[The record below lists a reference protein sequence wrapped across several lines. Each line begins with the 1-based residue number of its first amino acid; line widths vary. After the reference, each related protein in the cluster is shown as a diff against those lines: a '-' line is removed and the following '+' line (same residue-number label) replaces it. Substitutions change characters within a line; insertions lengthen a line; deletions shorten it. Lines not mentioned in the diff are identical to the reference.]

1 MGEHCS
7 LNNNNSQSEANPES
21 GVTPILRN
29 SPRASIF
36 VSGLDAII
44 EDGERASLKAH
55 IVGTHCRHIIEGTIL
70 FWKKTSP
77 SFRFKS
83 HSRRSKALLK
93 DNFGNVTSWGLL
105 SRNYPNETNWHLS
118 SPVCLIQ
125 RKLALKNLT
134 SGQEIVMTAMRRS
147 SEKEVLGRDDHRE
160 GRTC

>member
-55 IVGTHCRHIIEGTIL
+55 IVGTSLKAQSSFERRPPRASVSSLIHGDQRH
-70 FWKKTSP
+70 
-77 SFRFKS
+77 
-83 HSRRSKALLK
+83 
-93 DNFGNVTSWGLL
+93 
-105 SRNYPNETNWHLS
+105 Y
-118 SPVCLIQ
+118 
-125 RKLALKNLT
+125 
-134 SGQEIVMTAMRRS
+134 
-147 SEKEVLGRDDHRE
+147 
-160 GRTC
+160 